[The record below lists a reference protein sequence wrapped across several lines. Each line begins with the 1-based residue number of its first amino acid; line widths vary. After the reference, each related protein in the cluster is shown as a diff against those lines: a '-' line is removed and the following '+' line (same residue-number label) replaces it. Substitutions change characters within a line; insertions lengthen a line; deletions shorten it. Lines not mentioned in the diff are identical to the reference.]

1 MKHLLKIFVAL
12 LIIIILYT
20 ILKKNKIIEE
30 YVGHGWG
37 LNGWRGHNGWG
48 IHGWRGHNGWGLGRR
63 ERRIKYNTLYYKPID
78 NLCYDSLGNLT
89 YCLTPNLI
97 RPYFYY

>member
-1 MKHLLKIFVAL
+1 MKHLLKIIGAL
-12 LIIIILYT
+12 AIIIILYI
-20 ILKKNKIIEE
+20 ILMKNKIIE
-30 YVGHGWG
+30 GHGG
-37 LNGWRGHNGWG
+37 RGGGFGHGGIGYGGRYGGRGWG
-48 IHGWRGHNGWGLGRR
+48 
-63 ERRIKYNTLYYKPID
+63 YNTLYYQPSE

>member
-1 MKHLLKIFVAL
+1 MKHLLKIVVVL
-12 LIIIILYT
+12 LIIIILYA
-20 ILKKNKIIEE
+20 ILKKNKIIEK
-30 YVGHGWG
+30 YGGHGWAAQ
-37 LNGWRGHNGWG
+37 GWRGHNGWG
-48 IHGWRGHNGWGLGRR
+48 HGRWRLGRR
-63 ERRIKYNTLYYKPID
+63 RWSYNRLHYQPTR

>member
-1 MKHLLKIFVAL
+1 MKHLLKIVVAL
-12 LIIIILYT
+12 IIIIILYA

-30 YVGHGWG
+30 YGGHGWG
-37 LNGWRGHNGWG
+37 AQ
-48 IHGWRGHNGWGLGRR
+48 GWRGHNGWGLGRR
-63 ERRIKYNTLYYKPID
+63 RWSYNRLHYQPAR

-89 YCLTPNLI
+89 YCLTPNFI